1 MSIVKDIQFD
11 VEKLGFT
18 KKDIE
23 KIISIQ
29 SKEYSF
35 YKDFDNWNILKY
47 NPIVHSQKYQDKYII
62 TNIPALLISF
72 SEFIYWTIRNYYNSI
87 ESRDFTT
94 YFGHCFEYYLNDFF
108 IEYNIN
114 AEKIDEDNDKKP
126 DWKIETNNYIFLIEQ
141 KAGLYPMD
149 TRSITSNNRFDALNS
164 YLKNN
169 IEKAFIQ
176 LNNYKIKSNKIII
189 RICLTFEQIYM
200 TELVQE
206 IVLPTIS
213 NITDQ
218 HLNWIVPINEFEK
231 LFIILSEDE
240 DKFNSIIE
248 EKIRLEKNLDKNGRG
263 FDKLLET
270 YKNKYTN
277 EKIDY
282 FHQILNEELEILKD
296 L

>member
-1 MSIVKDIQFD
+1 M
-11 VEKLGFT
+11 
-18 KKDIE
+18 
-23 KIISIQ
+23 
-29 SKEYSF
+29 
-35 YKDFDNWNILKY
+35 IL
-47 NPIVHSQKYQDKYII
+47 ILYQDKYII

-169 IEKAFIQ
+169 LEKAFIQ

>member
-1 MSIVKDIQFD
+1 
-11 VEKLGFT
+11 
-18 KKDIE
+18 
-23 KIISIQ
+23 
-29 SKEYSF
+29 
-35 YKDFDNWNILKY
+35 
-47 NPIVHSQKYQDKYII
+47 
-62 TNIPALLISF
+62 
-72 SEFIYWTIRNYYNSI
+72 
-87 ESRDFTT
+87 
-94 YFGHCFEYYLNDFF
+94 
-108 IEYNIN
+108 
-114 AEKIDEDNDKKP
+114 
-126 DWKIETNNYIFLIEQ
+126 
-141 KAGLYPMD
+141 
-149 TRSITSNNRFDALNS
+149 
-164 YLKNN
+164 
-169 IEKAFIQ
+169 
-176 LNNYKIKSNKIII
+176 
-189 RICLTFEQIYM
+189 M